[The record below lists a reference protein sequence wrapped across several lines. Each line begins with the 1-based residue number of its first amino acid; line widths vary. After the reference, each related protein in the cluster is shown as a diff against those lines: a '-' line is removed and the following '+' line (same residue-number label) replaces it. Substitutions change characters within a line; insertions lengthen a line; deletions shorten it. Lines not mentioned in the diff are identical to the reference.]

1 MIRAAV
7 GLGSAV
13 VHAVAIYLLATL
25 VTPWPV
31 TDRTLIVIWAV
42 GWSVAAWLCSRV
54 PSARAF
60 AALAAATGVLL
71 SVATML
77 PVLLAATTLAC
88 VAGFVVLPVAVLAY
102 PDGFRRPVTAVALPV
117 LLVFG
122 GIGIVSASS
131 DGMAWAWQVDVLVA
145 VVVVV
150 GAVWWRLERSA
161 PADRDALLWLA
172 VPSAI
177 ALTVAVPLA
186 FVRPGLTRAVV
197 GTVVVLTP
205 LAGACMGILAPHALP
220 VRTAVLRVTSY
231 TMASL
236 VVLSVFAG
244 TVAAVQSAT
253 GATPPVGQLG
263 LLAVACALGFT
274 PLRRVLDSVVER
286 LMLGDPIDPVRAVS
300 RFGEDLSTDPVV
312 ALRGLREVLT
322 LPYAALA
329 GPGGIEVSTG
339 TVPADGTYELPLR
352 VGAHV
357 PGTLVVGLRPGEQGP
372 ADRDRAVLRMIVPAL
387 AQAMHARG
395 LAADLQESRERVVKA
410 VEDDRRRLRH
420 DLHDG
425 LGPTLTGVA
434 YAADAA
440 RNLVRTDPDTT
451 EDLLGSL
458 RADTAAA
465 IDEVRRLVD
474 GLRPSALDQLGLLA
488 ALRQHSTH
496 LHTAGGRRL
505 EVRLD
510 ADELPELTA
519 ATEVAVYRIVT
530 EALTNVARHS
540 RSPVADV
547 RIAALDG
554 QLRVDVQDQGPGAGV
569 WTPGVGLA
577 SMRERAEQLG
587 GTFAAGGGRVLVEIP
602 VT

>member
-1 MIRAAV
+1 MTRVA
-7 GLGSAV
+7 LGIASAV
-13 VHAVAIYLLATL
+13 VHAVAIYFLATM
-25 VTPWPV
+25 VTPWPLA
-31 TDRTLIVIWAV
+31 DRALVVIWAV
-42 GWSVAAWLCSRV
+42 GWSVGAWLCSRV
-54 PSARAF
+54 HAARPF
-60 AALAAATGVLL
+60 AALAGAAGILL
-71 SVATML
+71 AVSTTLPTM
-77 PVLLAATTLAC
+77 VAATTLAC
-88 VAGFVVLPVAVLAY
+88 VAGFVVLPSAVLAY
-102 PDGFRRPVTAVALPV
+102 PDGFRRATATVGLPV
-117 LLVFG
+117 LVVFG
-122 GIGIVSASS
+122 LIGILSASS
-131 DGMAWAWQVDVLVA
+131 PGMSWAWQVDVLVA
-145 VVVVV
+145 TVVVV
-150 GAVWWRLERSA
+150 GAVWWRLERA
-161 PADRDALLWLA
+161 AAADRDALLWLA
-172 VPSAI
+172 VPGG
-177 ALTVAVPLA
+177 VAMLLVVPLA
-186 FVRPGLTRAVV
+186 FVAPGVTRIVLGA
-197 GTVVVLTP
+197 VVVLALP
-205 LAGACMGILAPHALP
+205 AGACVGILRPRAFSI
-220 VRTAVLRVTSY
+220 RTVLLRVTSY
-231 TMASL
+231 TIASL
-236 VVLSVFAG
+236 VVLAVFTG
-244 TVAAVQSAT
+244 TVATAQQAT
-253 GATPPVGQLG
+253 GTTPPVGQLG
-263 LLAVACALGFT
+263 LIAVACAIGFT
-274 PLRRVLDSVVER
+274 PLRRVLDGVVER
-286 LMLGDPIDPVRAVS
+286 LLLGDPVDPVRAVS
-300 RFGEDLSTDPVV
+300 RFGDDLSTDPVV

-329 GPGGIEVSTG
+329 GPAGIEVSTG

-352 VGAHV
+352 VGTHV
-357 PGTLVVGLRPGEQGP
+357 PGTLVIGLRPGELGP

-387 AQAMHARG
+387 AQAMHARA
-395 LAADLQESRERVVKA
+395 LAADLQDSRERVVTA

-440 RNLVRTDPDTT
+440 RNLVGTDPATA
-451 EDLLGSL
+451 EDLLGAL

-496 LHTAGGRRL
+496 LHTAGGQRL
-505 EVRLD
+505 EVRLE

-530 EALTNVARHS
+530 EALTNVARHA

-547 RIAALDG
+547 RIAAVRG
-554 QLRVDVQDQGPGAGV
+554 QLCVDVQDHGPGVDA